1 MSAGQLLALALKAGA
16 LEGEAFGLDEEGE
29 EEVSHTVDF
38 CGEEE
43 AGAAV
48 PCEVEVGEAL
58 DGEEEAEAG
67 PGGEGAEGGAVG
79 EVAAVAGFLRYL
91 LSNIVAEE
99 GRLQM
104 SAMSI
109 HSIITLQD
117 TATIH
122 CRWHA

>member
-1 MSAGQLLALALKAGA
+1 MALKAGA
-16 LEGEAFGLDEEGE
+16 LEGKAFGLDEEGE
-29 EEVSHTVDF
+29 EEVSHNVDF

-43 AGAAV
+43 AGAVA
-48 PCEVEVGEAL
+48 PCEVEVGEVL
-58 DGEEEAEAG
+58 DGEEGEVAG
-67 PGGEGAEGGAVG
+67 PGGEGAEGAAVG

-91 LSNIVAEE
+91 LSNIVAGE

>member
-1 MSAGQLLALALKAGA
+1 MSARQLLALALKAGV
-16 LEGEAFGLDEEGE
+16 LEGKAFGLDEEGE

-43 AGAAV
+43 AGAAA

-58 DGEEEAEAG
+58 DGEEEEAG
-67 PGGEGAEGGAVG
+67 PGGEAAEGGAVG